1 MIDRRDERPD
11 PDALLERIESERA
24 RALRGRLKIFF
35 GASPGVGKTYAMLA
49 EAQLLRAQGRD
60 VVVGVVETHGRNE
73 TARLLAGL
81 EVLTRKSVTYRDHVL
96 EEFDLDAA
104 LARKPAILLVDE
116 LAHTNAPGSRHPKRY
131 QDVHE
136 LLAAGIDVY
145 TTVNVQHLESL
156 NDIVGGITGIKVRET
171 LPDRVFDDADDIVLV
186 DLTPDDLLQRLKE
199 GKVYFPEQ
207 AARAIQ
213 NFFRKGNLLALREL
227 SLRRTADRV
236 DTQMRT
242 YRVEHVA
249 RAPVWKTGD
258 AMLVGVGPDRGDESV
273 VRAAARLAAALDATW
288 HAVFV
293 ETPALARMAPTRRRA
308 ILATLGLAQELGAQT
323 ATVAAPDPA
332 PALVDYARTHNLGR
346 LVLGRAANRRSFLA
360 QWRHGHAWRAS
371 ARAPDLDILL
381 IGRESAEESP
391 APEPFAGEVTGD
403 LWRRH
408 GGALALSAATTLVAF
423 PLQHWFELSNIVMLF
438 LL

>member
-1 MIDRRDERPD
+1 M
-11 PDALLERIESERA
+11 
-24 RALRGRLKIFF
+24 
-35 GASPGVGKTYAMLA
+35 
-49 EAQLLRAQGRD
+49 
-60 VVVGVVETHGRNE
+60 
-73 TARLLAGL
+73 
-81 EVLTRKSVTYRDHVL
+81 L

-131 QDVHE
+131 QDVQE

-145 TTVNVQHLESL
+145 TTVNVQHLDSL

-171 LPDRVFDDADDIVLV
+171 LPDRVFDDADDVVLV

-249 RAPVWKTGD
+249 RAPVWKTRD
-258 AMLVGVGPDRGDESV
+258 ALLVGVGPDRGDESV
-273 VRAAARLAAALDATW
+273 VRAAARLAAALDASW
-288 HAVFV
+288 HAVYV
-293 ETPALARMAPTRRRA
+293 ETPALARASPSRRRA
-308 ILATLGLAQELGAQT
+308 ILATLEARAGAGRADGDDRCAGPGVCPGRLRAHAQPRPARARAGGHAAQLPRSVAPRPGLARERAGAR
-323 ATVAAPDPA
+323 P
-332 PALVDYARTHNLGR
+332 RR
-346 LVLGRAANRRSFLA
+346 RADRPRVVTGKRRRRS
-360 QWRHGHAWRAS
+360 R
-371 ARAPDLDILL
+371 
-381 IGRESAEESP
+381 SP
-391 APEPFAGEVTGD
+391 ASPRSRCGAGTAARLPCRRRRRSSPSRCSTGSSG
-403 LWRRH
+403 RT
-408 GGALALSAATTLVAF
+408 S
-423 PLQHWFELSNIVMLF
+423 
-438 LL
+438 